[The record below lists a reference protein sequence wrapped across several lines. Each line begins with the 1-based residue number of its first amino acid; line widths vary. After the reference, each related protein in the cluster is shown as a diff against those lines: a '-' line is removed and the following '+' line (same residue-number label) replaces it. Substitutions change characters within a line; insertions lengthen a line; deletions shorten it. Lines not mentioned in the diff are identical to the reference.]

1 MAIVILD
8 DRPVDADGDLLWKSL
23 PIRRE
28 LERIAE
34 TIVRSKEDPLSSS
47 MTFAVHGKWGTG
59 KSSALKMLRS
69 FVQERSEAAGK
80 RPVFCEYQAPAL
92 QASRRDARTT
102 LAMRILQSIAMA
114 GDARKISQRLEDYAR
129 IIDRERTEGMTS
141 AEGATAET
149 VWDAAMFDRIS
160 AVLTSIPDLCGI
172 IIRQELASCEKGPR
186 LLVVL
191 LDDLDRC
198 GSDFVLSLLQ
208 EIQYLSDID
217 NLFFVMAVDEEILRS
232 AVRSQGGGKSV
243 METDRELEKYLQHA
257 VWVPTLDGAR
267 AKEYVKGLAERAPRV
282 KKLVEPLWPQDDTR
296 EAFDLLLE
304 GLHEMTPRS
313 VKRYLNLLAP
323 KIDGALEVRA
333 VHPSDVLG
341 KRAIFKEKMIET
353 TWPDFHRNV
362 LAKAVGE
369 ASSKGDPKAV
379 NLVAELEG
387 IGRDARERN
396 APDTKVLHDLKYVC
410 EEYPHM
416 GLGEVPVKL
425 VRYLAIAPPLPYLW
439 LTEIDPLKSISLE
452 EPRTLPEV
460 DPGSGLADDE
470 EEEAAAKSLD
480 PAGTEKPATRG
491 ARALSLEPAGP
502 PVKEEDSADDG
513 TGPPNPLRQ
522 FQGIYLS
529 IGKTFA
535 RDQQRALQN
544 AQRAYDLVQSN
555 RVRFDRRHVNRLIE
569 IANAIA
575 STNNHSIASKL
586 CELALELGPEIMEAA
601 QNYLDLIVR
610 LQIAELY
617 PRAGEL
623 VQRLRSSG
631 TDPCPERTLYYEL
644 RLGNAQGSLAG
655 VDEERLRSAIN
666 DFKRMAGDGLRYLWL
681 MRALAQVGDRK
692 LAREVTKAHYHAV
705 LGADAVT
712 ALFRM
717 ASLDAASPDVNDER
731 EALELYRYAF
741 WTHRANLI
749 RGGTAPGRGLQR
761 GLHEYAA
768 LLFKHEYEQAAGE
781 AWFRAYQRGRG
792 SEDIRREYSAYLMRA
807 NAPDLARKVSN
818 GEPIDRMV
826 TLAKRKELPASFVG
840 PDVERWWE
848 KEHTE
853 GDDLEAGLEDDF
865 PQGSRS

>member
-8 DRPVDADGDLLWKSL
+8 DRPVDATGDLLWKSL
-23 PIRRE
+23 PIRGE

-34 TIVRSKEDPLSSS
+34 TIVRSKEDPPSPS

-69 FVQERSEAAGK
+69 FVRERSVEAGK

-92 QASRRDARTT
+92 QAARRDARTT

-129 IIDRERTEGMTS
+129 IIDRDRTEGLQSTG
-141 AEGATAET
+141 GATAET

-172 IIRQELASCEKGPR
+172 IIRQELASSEKGQC

-217 NLFFVMAVDEEILRS
+217 NLFFVMAVDEEVLRG

-257 VWVPTLDGAR
+257 VWVPPLDGAR
-267 AKEYVKGLAERAPRV
+267 AKEFVKGLAERAPRV
-282 KKLVEPLWPQDDTR
+282 KRLVEPLWPQDDTR

-323 KIDGALEVRA
+323 KIDGALEARA

-341 KRAIFKEKMIET
+341 KRAVFKEKMIET

-416 GLGEVPVKL
+416 GLGDVPVKL
-425 VRYLAIAPPLPYLW
+425 VRYLAIAPPLPYAW
-439 LTEIDPLKSISLE
+439 LPGIDHLKPVSLE
-452 EPRTLPEV
+452 KPRSLREADPESTLT
-460 DPGSGLADDE
+460 DE
-470 EEEAAAKSLD
+470 EDEAKSLE
-480 PAGTEKPATRG
+480 PEGTETLATRG
-491 ARALSLEPAGP
+491 ARAFSLEFAAP
-502 PVKEEDSADDG
+502 PVKEDSADDG
-513 TGPPNPLRQ
+513 VAPPNPLRQ

-535 RDQQRALQN
+535 RDPQRALQN

-555 RVRFDRRHVNRLIE
+555 RARFDKRHVDRLIDIVNTISLIE
-569 IANAIA
+569 F
-575 STNNHSIASKL
+575 HSIASKL
-586 CELALELGPEIMEAA
+586 CELALDLDPENMDAA
-601 QNYLDLIVR
+601 RDYLDLIVR
-610 LQIAELY
+610 LQVAELY

-631 TDPCPERTLYYEL
+631 TDPWPERTLYYEL
-644 RLGNAQGSLAG
+644 MLGKAQGRLAG
-655 VDEERLRSAIN
+655 FDEERLRSTVN
-666 DFKRMAGDGLRYLWL
+666 EFKRRAGSRSRYSWL
-681 MRALAQVGDRK
+681 MRALAQIGDRG
-692 LAREVTKAHYHAV
+692 LAREVTKTHYHA
-705 LGADAVT
+705 GGPRDAAV
-712 ALFRM
+712 ALCSM
-717 ASLDAASPDVNDER
+717 AKFDAASPDVNDER
-731 EALELYRYAF
+731 EALELYRYAIE
-741 WTHRANLI
+741 THRADLLRI
-749 RGGTAPGRGLQR
+749 RIRPGRV
-761 GLHEYAA
+761 LHEYAA
-768 LLFKHEYEQAAGE
+768 LLFKHEYEHAAGE
-781 AWFRAYQRGRG
+781 IWFRAYQQNPRN
-792 SEDIRREYSAYLMRA
+792 EDLRHEYSAYLMRA

-840 PDVERWWE
+840 SDVDRWWE
-848 KEHTE
+848 KKHPE
-853 GDDLEAGLEDDF
+853 GYELEADLEDDL
-865 PQGSRS
+865 PQSSHS

>member
-8 DRPVDADGDLLWKSL
+8 DRPVDAGGDLLWKSL
-23 PIRRE
+23 PIRGE

-34 TIVRSKEDPLSSS
+34 TIVRSKEDPPSPS

-69 FVQERSEAAGK
+69 FVRERSVEAGK

-92 QASRRDARTT
+92 QAARRDARTT

-129 IIDRERTEGMTS
+129 IIDRDRTEGLQS
-141 AEGATAET
+141 AGGATAET

-172 IIRQELASCEKGPR
+172 IIRQELASSEKGQC

-217 NLFFVMAVDEEILRS
+217 NLFFVMAVDEEVLRG

-257 VWVPTLDGAR
+257 VWVPPLDGAR
-267 AKEYVKGLAERAPRV
+267 AKEFVKGLAERAPRV
-282 KKLVEPLWPQDDTR
+282 KKLVDPLWRQDDTM

-323 KIDGALEVRA
+323 KIDGALEARA

-387 IGRDARERN
+387 IGRYARERN

-416 GLGEVPVKL
+416 GLGEVPVRL
-425 VRYLAIAPPLPYLW
+425 VRYLAIAPPLPYAW
-439 LTEIDPLKSISLE
+439 LTGIDHLKPVSLE
-452 EPRTLPEV
+452 EPRVLPKIE
-460 DPGSGLADDE
+460 PESALTDE
-470 EEEAAAKSLD
+470 EDEAKALEPEGIEE
-480 PAGTEKPATRG
+480 PT
-491 ARALSLEPAGP
+491 ARCAQALSLEAAGP
-502 PVKEEDSADDG
+502 PVEEAEDSADDG
-513 TGPPNPLRQ
+513 KAPQSPLRQ
-522 FQGIYLS
+522 LQGIYLS
-529 IGKTFA
+529 VARTFA
-535 RDQQRALQN
+535 RDPQRALQN

-555 RVRFDRRHVNRLIE
+555 RERFDKRHVNRLIE
-569 IANAIA
+569 IANTIA
-575 STNNHSIASKL
+575 PTSNHSIVSKL
-586 CELALELGPEIMEAA
+586 CELALELDPENI
-601 QNYLDLIVR
+601 NTITFYLALIIGFH
-610 LQIAELY
+610 IAELY

-623 VQRLRSSG
+623 IQRLRSSG
-631 TDPCPERTLYYEL
+631 TDPYPERTLYYEMK
-644 RLGNAQGSLAG
+644 LGNAQGSQAG
-655 VDEERLRSAIN
+655 VDEERLRSAVN
-666 DFKRMAGDGLRYLWL
+666 DFKRTPGDVLRYRWL
-681 MRALAQVGDRK
+681 MRMLAQIGDRK
-692 LAREVTKAHYHAV
+692 LAREATKARYHAV
-705 LGADAVT
+705 AGSDAVD
-712 ALFRM
+712 ALFEM
-717 ASLDAASPDVNDER
+717 ANLDAMSPDVNDER
-731 EALELYRYAF
+731 EALELYRYALGGF
-741 WTHRANLI
+741 I
-749 RGGTAPGRGLQR
+749 RLASGRV
-761 GLHEYAA
+761 LHKYAT
-768 LLFKHEYEQAAGE
+768 LLFKHEYEHAAGE
-781 AWFRAYQRGRG
+781 VWFLAYEYGPG
-792 SEDIRREYSAYLMRA
+792 NEDICREYSAYLMRA
-807 NAPDLARKVSN
+807 NAPDLAHKVSN

-840 PDVERWWE
+840 PDVERWW
-848 KEHTE
+848 KKKYTE
-853 GDDLEAGLEDDF
+853 GG
-865 PQGSRS
+865 GSRG